1 MIGYEMGS
9 SPTNVYTYNQDFSNE
24 RFKHEWQMHIGINLT
39 TFFAEKFSSKV
50 KFLGQSQTLT
60 QELDLFETPTRE
72 LFFYSLLLSTL
83 STTTTITSNNKPL
96 DWNSSTTGA
105 LVHFFFFT
113 VV

>member
-24 RFKHEWQMHIGINLT
+24 RFKHECQMHIGINLT
-39 TFFAEKFSSKV
+39 TFFAEKISSKV

-72 LFFYSLLLSTL
+72 LFFIPYCYPPCPPQQPLPQ
-83 STTTTITSNNKPL
+83 ITNPWTEIL
-96 DWNSSTTGA
+96 QR
-105 LVHFFFFT
+105 LVHLCT
-113 VV
+113 SSSSP